1 MTRSSSNAHTHKLP
15 RRWSGHLG
23 SGEEA
28 EDNKDA
34 TSCHLRELPWLQTH
48 GASGAPPSSPW
59 KAAAPHV
66 HYQPCFKTEVTISLE
81 NESLKL
87 VSHAWSWLH
96 LGGIY
101 TKKRERNLCG
111 FTSAAGACFYFLL
124 GLPAFTP
131 TMNKKPPII
140 FLRNVSFVLNQQP
153 VLFPLECIFI

>member
-1 MTRSSSNAHTHKLP
+1 MGDETEFKRTRCLDGGLDTLEVGRKQRTIRMLRAVMTRAP
-15 RRWSGHLG
+15 
-23 SGEEA
+23 EP
-28 EDNKDA
+28 
-34 TSCHLRELPWLQTH
+34 SCHLRELPRLQVH
-48 GASGAPPSSPW
+48 GASGPPPSSPW

-124 GLPAFTP
+124 GLACLHSHHEQKT
-131 TMNKKPPII
+131 THY
-140 FLRNVSFVLNQQP
+140 
-153 VLFPLECIFI
+153 FP